1 VIKSVPDEMT
11 RAAAL
16 KRGEVDIAYSLNGP
30 IAEDIRRTPGLKL
43 VATRTNTVFFLDFV
57 EQQVEQQI
65 DDINGVL
72 GRGGAPR
79 RSPMGAALITR

>member
-1 VIKSVPDEMT
+1 MTVEAFEGYWRKAPSVRRLVIKSVPDEMT

-43 VATRTNTVFFLDFV
+43 VATLD
-57 EQQVEQQI
+57 QHRLLP
-65 DDINGVL
+65 GL
-72 GRGGAPR
+72 R
-79 RSPMGAALITR
+79 RAADR